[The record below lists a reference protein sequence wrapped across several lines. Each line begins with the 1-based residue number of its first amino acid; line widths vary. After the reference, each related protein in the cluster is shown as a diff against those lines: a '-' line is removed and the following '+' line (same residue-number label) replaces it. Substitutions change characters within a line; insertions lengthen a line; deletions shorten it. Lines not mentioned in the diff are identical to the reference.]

1 MILLLLLL
9 TASLFAQEVLVLDIR
24 GGVSRAMETNREI
37 QRIKQE
43 ILSLESLY
51 RAEKWDRFAPK
62 MELLI
67 DREGLGLFTRAL
79 LLDFGNRLSRIRSA
93 EISVSIKRELLKEF
107 ERQVKIRLT
116 ELFAELYMA
125 EKTAEVERERMAIAY
140 VRFDRER
147 ERLARGLSDRVKVAE
162 WERIYRGFRAKLL
175 AAQRRY
181 NRVLL
186 EIKRFVGIPVDRPV
200 RVDFSE
206 LLDFAVPRN
215 RTVDADYLLANLKNN
230 YLLRVKK
237 LEVAYFRSRAK
248 EQRRILYPELSA
260 YLSAERSHGEDRF
273 RGSWNLTLRVPL
285 FDGRTSFYREKSLL
299 DMARAVEIERED
311 IREVLRRKALEAP
324 YRWEELMGRYES
336 ALAYDLWAQEN
347 LDLSRSNYELEL
359 AFDLGYAMS
368 TKTDA
373 ERQLAEVRFEIIL
386 FLMRLY
392 DLLGEDP
399 LRVLSEEPPFLVE
412 KAGEL

>member
-1 MILLLLLL
+1 MILLLFLF
-9 TASLFAQEVLVLDIR
+9 TASLFAQEVLVLDLRKAVSQALESNRDIR
-24 GGVSRAMETNREI
+24 
-37 QRIKQE
+37 RIRQE

-51 RAEKWDRFAPK
+51 RAEKWSRFAPHI
-62 MELLI
+62 ELLI
-67 DREGLGLFTRAL
+67 DREGLGLFTRTL

-93 EISVSIKRELLKEF
+93 EISVSIKRELLEEF

-116 ELFAELYMA
+116 ELFAELYGA

-147 ERLARGLSDRVKVAE
+147 EKLARGLSDRVRVAE
-162 WERIYRGFRAKLL
+162 WERTYRKFRAKLL

-181 NRVLL
+181 NRILL
-186 EIKRFVGIPVDRPV
+186 EIKRFVGIPVDRAV

-206 LLDFAVPRN
+206 FFEFEIPTSK
-215 RTVDADYLLANLKNN
+215 TVDADYLLSRLENN
-230 YLLRVKK
+230 YLLRIKK
-237 LEVAYFRSRAK
+237 LEVAYLKSRAK
-248 EQRRILYPELSA
+248 EQRRILYPELSL
-260 YLSAERSHGEDRF
+260 YLSAERPYGESRF
-273 RGSWNLTLRVPL
+273 RGNWNLTLRVPL

-299 DMARAVEIERED
+299 DTARAVEIERED
-311 IREVLRRKALEAP
+311 IREMLREKALEAP
-324 YRWEELMGRYES
+324 YRWEELVGKYES
-336 ALAYDLWAQEN
+336 ALAYDQWAQEN

-373 ERQLAEVRFEIIL
+373 ERQLAGARFEIIL

-392 DLLGEDP
+392 NLLGEDP
-399 LRVLSEEPPFLVE
+399 LRVFSEKPPFLVE
-412 KAGEL
+412 RAGEI